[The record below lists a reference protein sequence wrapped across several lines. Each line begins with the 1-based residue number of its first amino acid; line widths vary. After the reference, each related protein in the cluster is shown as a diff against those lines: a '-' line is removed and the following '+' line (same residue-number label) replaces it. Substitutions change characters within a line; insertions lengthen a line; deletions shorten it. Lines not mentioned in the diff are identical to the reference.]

1 MPHTSS
7 SPPPHQR
14 FVSLRPFF
22 VFAHFLPN
30 HLEMSAGKAKRG
42 APAKIKKLMKRFG
55 TEAGK
60 LNEEDLKEL
69 MRSVDRAEPLPRDV
83 RWVMNMADLNGDG
96 NIQTGELALALV
108 SASAQEHACVSA
120 LSATDSAHTALL
132 VACRRNTSCTVSSQ
146 TT

>member
-1 MPHTSS
+1 MAFW
-7 SPPPHQR
+7 R
-14 FVSLRPFF
+14 IFF
-22 VFAHFLPN
+22 RCQTTLPSGRG
-30 HLEMSAGKAKRG
+30 HCSCFLEMSAGKAKRG

-108 SASAQEHACVSA
+108 SASVQEHACMRVIAQCYGQCSRSA
-120 LSATDSAHTALL
+120 ARLLHAGEIPAVLSRVKQHS
-132 VACRRNTSCTVSSQ
+132 
-146 TT
+146 